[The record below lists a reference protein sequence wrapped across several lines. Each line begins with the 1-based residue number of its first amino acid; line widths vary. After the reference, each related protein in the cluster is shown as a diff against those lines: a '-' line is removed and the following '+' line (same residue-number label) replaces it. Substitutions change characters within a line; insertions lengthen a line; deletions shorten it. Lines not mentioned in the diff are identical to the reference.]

1 MRKRWDGNMDFPA
14 YLHNFR
20 KTVMGENIISLSVD
34 SAFSKQITDVLN
46 IENGSRLLVRIEV
59 ADEQK
64 EVPQNND
71 TKEKFRKTMH
81 VKIREVADSRDKT
94 EKEIKDSLKAILI
107 GKGIIKE
114 STTELD
120 LKGYAIAC
128 NLLDNWS

>member
-1 MRKRWDGNMDFPA
+1 MDFPA

-81 VKIREVADSRDKT
+81 VKIREVAERDGKT
-94 EKEIKDSLKAILI
+94 EKEVKDDLKTTLSEMKLIKS
-107 GKGIIKE
+107 

-120 LKGYAIAC
+120 IKGYAIAC
-128 NLLDNWS
+128 NLLDEGKY

>member
-1 MRKRWDGNMDFPA
+1 MDFPA

-81 VKIREVADSRDKT
+81 VKIRELADKTDKT
-94 EKEIKDSLKAILI
+94 EDDVKDELREQLIKNDV
-107 GKGIIKE
+107 IKE
-114 STTELD
+114 STKELD
-120 LKGYAIAC
+120 IKGYAIAC
-128 NLLDNWS
+128 NILDDWMKL

>member
-1 MRKRWDGNMDFPA
+1 MDFPA

-59 ADEQK
+59 ADEEK
-64 EVPQNND
+64 EVAQNND

-81 VKIREVADSRDKT
+81 VKIREAATKTGLT
-94 EKEIKDSLKAILI
+94 EKEIKDGLKLRLRQ
-107 GKGIIKE
+107 KNLIKE

-120 LKGYAIAC
+120 IKGYAIAC
-128 NLLDNWS
+128 NILDEWN

>member
-1 MRKRWDGNMDFPA
+1 MDFPA

-46 IENGSRLLVRIEV
+46 IENGARLLVRIEV

-81 VKIREVADSRDKT
+81 VKIREVAEHAMVT
-94 EKEIKDSLKAILI
+94 EKQIKDELKARLI
-107 GKGIIKE
+107 SKGLIKE

-120 LKGYAIAC
+120 IKGYAVAC
-128 NLLDNWS
+128 NILEEWN